1 MTATRFCRYCV
12 IMTTVTAE
20 GGDARRSSDAVQPSV
35 DAVQAGAS
43 ANVGVGVGTALF
55 GAGRSAAVVVV
66 STPTARGL
74 ADDLSGPR
82 LVDWLRACGY
92 ACSAPR
98 YAEDGGPV
106 GDVLRELLGVGAE
119 SGVDGPRI
127 VVTTGGTGLNPAD
140 RTPQATEAL
149 LDRQTPGIMHALWTA
164 GLQSTP
170 TAVMSQ
176 GVAGVAGTAFVVNL
190 PGSTGGVRDGIA
202 VLTPLLPHIQAQ
214 LEDCGEAPAL

>member
-1 MTATRFCRYCV
+1 MRSCRYSV
-12 IMTTVTAE
+12 TMTTFNAE
-20 GGDARRSSDAVQPSV
+20 GGDARRSVDEVPDSA

-43 ANVGVGVGTALF
+43 ASVGGVGAARF

-74 ADDLSGPR
+74 EDDRSGPK
-82 LVDWLRACGY
+82 LVEWLQACGY
-92 ACSAPR
+92 ECPSPR

-106 GDVLRELLGVGAE
+106 GDVLRELLGGGAD
-119 SGVDGPRI
+119 SDGEEPRGLRV
-127 VVTTGGTGLNPAD
+127 VVTSGGTGLNLAD
-140 RTPQATEAL
+140 LTPQATEAL